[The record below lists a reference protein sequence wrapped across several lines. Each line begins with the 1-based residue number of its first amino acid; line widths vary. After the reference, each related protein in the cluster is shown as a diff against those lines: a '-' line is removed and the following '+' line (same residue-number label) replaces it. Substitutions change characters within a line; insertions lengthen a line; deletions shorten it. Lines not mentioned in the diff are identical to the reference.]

1 MDSHE
6 VGAAGERPLHHELGE
21 GSDHGGEDVTSAEH
35 GLADGHEVGDGMVAI
50 ADELLSGISI
60 RSGRT
65 GSIGGGQTSCRL
77 FAISAC
83 RTGRVRALT
92 FWIDTGG
99 GHTVASAWLSLTPRA
114 SRRWASSPNCEVTS
128 LSSYDSPLA

>member
-6 VGAAGERPLHHELGE
+6 VGAAGERPLDHELGE

-60 RSGRT
+60 RSGRN
-65 GSIGGGQTSCRL
+65 GAHRVQLGGVRL
-77 FAISAC
+77 LVGC
-83 RTGRVRALT
+83 
-92 FWIDTGG
+92 
-99 GHTVASAWLSLTPRA
+99 
-114 SRRWASSPNCEVTS
+114 S
-128 LSSYDSPLA
+128 LSVPVVQGELER